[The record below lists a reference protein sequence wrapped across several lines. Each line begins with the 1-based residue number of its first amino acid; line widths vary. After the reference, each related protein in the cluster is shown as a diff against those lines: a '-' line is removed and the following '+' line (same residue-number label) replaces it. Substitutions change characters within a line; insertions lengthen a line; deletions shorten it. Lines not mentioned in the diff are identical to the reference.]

1 MPAWTALAPR
11 AFPERLSWLGRF
23 PQGKIHRICFALVN
37 LYSGSCLHILQL
49 TTAKLA
55 VFWEFLHAE
64 VHIPFQLIGIA
75 IIYQLLHHSNN
86 VRNMLRNL
94 WIKVCS
100 LHIQLV
106 HSLKIA
112 LNITLTNNGAI
123 YSLCISG
130 LDNLVIHISKILN
143 MLNLK
148 ALFAEIS
155 LDNIPGYKGTGI
167 TNMRVIIRGN
177 TADIHP
183 YLACL
188 LRYKFL
194 FFSS

>member
-11 AFPERLSWLGRF
+11 TFPEWLSRLGRF
-23 PQGKIHRICFALVN
+23 PQGKIHRICFTLVN

-49 TTAKLA
+49 AAAKLA
-55 VFWEFLHAE
+55 VFRELLHTE

-75 IIYQLLHHSNN
+75 IVYQLLHHSNN
-86 VRNMLRNL
+86 IRNMLRNL

-112 LNITLTNNGAI
+112 LNITLADNGAI
-123 YSLCISG
+123 HPLGISS

-155 LDNIPGYKGTGI
+155 LDNIPGYKRTSI
-167 TNMRVIIRGN
+167 ANMRVIIRGN

-183 YLACL
+183 YLAWL